1 MAVYY
6 VAKAGNDSNAGTAHG
21 SPKLTIT
28 SAVGSAYGSA
38 GNVVEIIDSGIYAEG
53 DIEIYSNP
61 ITVRAT
67 GSNRPIMDGDTN
79 NENYAFVTYIS
90 GCVFQGLS
98 MRQYDDG
105 IINGFNAAGR
115 DFRLRD
121 CVGHIVGGPQNIGG
135 GGISEIHQCKIV
147 SDGNAAFS
155 VVSDSTVWFNNSV
168 IASNK
173 PGYPALK
180 SATTYTNV
188 TASFCTFIG
197 SGHDNSTARNWHL
210 VDQVYKVINC
220 IVTGSGDGINASDST
235 YNVVHVGG
243 DPFITW
249 TSDHYDG
256 TARSAATGE
265 VTGNPLFVSG
275 SSSGIVDS
283 DSGTSGNQEVLGDV
297 DFGTQNYSGSQDYSL
312 SSDSGPADGAGVA
325 YNNITTD
332 ITGAARSDPPTIGA
346 YAFAAA
352 GYANTIITVAAG
364 SLGKVLGVA
373 TADISKVIGT

>member
-1 MAVYY
+1 MTVYY

-21 SPKLTIT
+21 SPKLTIA
-28 SAVGSAYGSA
+28 SAVGSAYGST
-38 GNVVEIIDSGIYAEG
+38 GNVVEIIDSGEYTEG

-67 GSNRPIMDGDTN
+67 GSNRPTMDGDAN
-79 NENYAFVTYIS
+79 NKNYAFVTFIS

-105 IINGFNAAGR
+105 IIRGYNTAGR
-115 DFRLRD
+115 NFLLRD
-121 CVGHIVGGPQNIGG
+121 CVGHIVGGPQLIGG
-135 GGISEIHQCKIV
+135 GGSSEIHQCKIV
-147 SDGNAAFS
+147 SDGHAAFS
-155 VVSDSTVWFNNSV
+155 VVSDSTVWFNNSI

-173 PGYPALK
+173 PGFTALQ
-180 SATTYTNV
+180 SSISYTNV

-197 SGHDNSTARNWHL
+197 SGYNNASGRNYHL
-210 VDQVYKVINC
+210 VDQAYKVINC
-220 IVTGSGDGINASDST
+220 IVTGSGDGINAYDST
-235 YNVVHVGG
+235 YNVVHVSG
-243 DPFITW
+243 DPFIAW
-249 TSDHYDG
+249 TNDSWDG
-256 TARSAATGE
+256 STRSAATGE

-275 SSSGIVDS
+275 STPGIVDS
-283 DSGTSGNQEVLGDV
+283 DPVAAGNQEVLGDV

-332 ITGAARSDPPTIGA
+332 IADEDRADPPTIGA

-352 GYANTIITVAAG
+352 GYANTLIGVAAG
-364 SLGKVLGVA
+364 SLGKILGVSKA
-373 TADISKVIGT
+373 NVSKVIGT